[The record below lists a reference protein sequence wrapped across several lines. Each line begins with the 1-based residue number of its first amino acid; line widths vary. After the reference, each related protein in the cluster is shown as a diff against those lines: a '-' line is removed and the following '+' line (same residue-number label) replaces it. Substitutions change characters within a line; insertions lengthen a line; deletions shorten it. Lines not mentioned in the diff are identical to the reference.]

1 MSRSFLGASTQS
13 TIRAVFQHGADVLQI
28 EDSALETP
36 GGRTDEE
43 HGRDP
48 LSQTKRQA
56 TSKASPLGKMMTT
69 RVSLP
74 STQLDEEAATP
85 ASSEKVLEIAD
96 LRAEIKRMRQ
106 GMERM
111 EELLSKATS

>member
-1 MSRSFLGASTQS
+1 
-13 TIRAVFQHGADVLQI
+13 
-28 EDSALETP
+28 
-36 GGRTDEE
+36 
-43 HGRDP
+43 
-48 LSQTKRQA
+48 
-56 TSKASPLGKMMTT
+56 
-69 RVSLP
+69 
-74 STQLDEEAATP
+74 LDEEDARP